1 VSTGIARAIGWPAT
15 PPKPPVCVA
24 DVRSHRYGAAAIV
37 LLLCV
42 ARLVDPDRPLPIDLC
57 AFKQLTGLPCPGCGL
72 TRSLCHAIRG
82 DWSTSVS
89 YHPAGV
95 LLLAALAGGAVW
107 LAVDCV
113 AGRPVAR
120 GARARLIRA
129 GWVSGLAVSL
139 TFWIGRLSGWIG

>member
-1 VSTGIARAIGWPAT
+1 VSAVFTRAIGWREA
-15 PPKPPVCVA
+15 PPKVAAPVTEA
-24 DVRSHRYGAAAIV
+24 RSHGFGAAAIV

-42 ARLVDPDRPLPIDLC
+42 ARLVDPDHPLPIDLC

-72 TRSLCHAIRG
+72 TRSLCHAMRG
-82 DWSTSVS
+82 DWTTSVS

-107 LAVDCV
+107 VAVESV

-120 GARARLIRA
+120 GARTRLIRA
-129 GWVSGLAVSL
+129 GWVSGLVVAV